1 MCCNSG
7 SSYAPSLTPSEFL
20 KHSSCMTE
28 QTPFLTPLIELRR
41 LSKSYQEGGRAHLVL
56 REVTI
61 TIQRGEFV
69 VLLGRSGSGKSTL
82 LNLISGIDMP
92 TSGEVLIHA
101 DTEPLS
107 VSQLSEHDRTLFR
120 RRHIGFVFQ
129 FFNLLPTLSIKEN
142 ILLPLELNGWT
153 AEQADNAAVA
163 MLDAVG
169 LVDRADDFADR
180 LSGGEQ
186 QRVAIARALV
196 HEPLLIL
203 ADEPIGNLDIETGRT
218 VLGLLDRLTRQAG
231 KTMLM
236 VTHSQEVIGLADRI
250 FIIQDGHLL
259 ERSIEEVG

>member
-1 MCCNSG
+1 M
-7 SSYAPSLTPSEFL
+7 ARE
-20 KHSSCMTE
+20 
-28 QTPFLTPLIELRR
+28 TPLIELRS
-41 LSKSYQEGGRAHLVL
+41 LTKVYQEGERSHVVL
-56 REVTI
+56 REVNV
-61 TIQRGEFV
+61 TIQRGEFA

-92 TSGEVLIHA
+92 TSGEVSIHT
-101 DTEPLS
+101 DTAEASPLS
-107 VSQLSEHDRTLFR
+107 IAQLSEQERTLFR

-142 ILLPLELNGWT
+142 ILLPLELNGWD
-153 AEQADNAAVA
+153 AAQAQQAAVA

-169 LVDRADDFADR
+169 LTDRADGFSDR

-218 VLGLLDRLTRQAG
+218 VLDLLDRLTRQAG

-236 VTHSQEVIGLADRI
+236 VTHSQEVIGMADRI
-250 FIIQDGHLL
+250 FTIQDGHLL
-259 ERSIEEVG
+259 ERSAEELV